1 MIECMKTAAK
11 LPERNEEK
19 VIEEK
24 ANKKQTEHIY
34 ISGPITGT
42 SDYMERFEKAEKELT
57 ENGYSVINPAK
68 VNAMLPQDATWEEYI
83 KVSLTLLSI
92 CTGVYMMPCLL
103 YTSDAADE

>member
-42 SDYMERFEKAEKELT
+42 SDYMERFEKAEKELMK
-57 ENGYSVINPAK
+57 SLI
-68 VNAMLPQDATWEEYI
+68 PQLCWGEWNSW
-83 KVSLTLLSI
+83 KR
-92 CTGVYMMPCLL
+92 
-103 YTSDAADE
+103 

>member
-19 VIEEK
+19 TIEEK
-24 ANKKQTEHIY
+24 ENKKQTEHIY

-57 ENGYSVINPAK
+57 WIFCNQSGESQC
-68 VNAMLPQDATWEEYI
+68 NAAGRCDVGGIY
-83 KVSLTLLSI
+83 KSI
-92 CTGVYMMPCLL
+92 I
-103 YTSDAADE
+103 DAAVDLYRGVHDAGLEGEPWCST

>member
-34 ISGPITGT
+34 ISGPITGI
-42 SDYMERFEKAEKELT
+42 SDYMERFEKAEKELI

-68 VNAMLPQDATWEEYI
+68 VNAMLPEDATWGGIY
-83 KVSLTLLSI
+83 KSI
-92 CTGVYMMPCLL
+92 I
-103 YTSDAADE
+103 DAAVDLYRGVHDAGLEGEPWCSA